1 MCGCEYI
8 VGHDNNYIEY
18 DGNGDRNKN
27 LSIEENLSKI
37 QPSLKDI
44 IELQKWN
51 IRKTK
56 LKIRI
61 NFISSKDTNKERT
74 MHSKSDNIEVL
85 TYENLHEIIE
95 ELSDLLFSRY

>member
-44 IELQKWN
+44 IELQK
-51 IRKTK
+51 
-56 LKIRI
+56 
-61 NFISSKDTNKERT
+61 
-74 MHSKSDNIEVL
+74 
-85 TYENLHEIIE
+85 
-95 ELSDLLFSRY
+95 